1 MSLLRSFS
9 PRVPQVAPVAPV
21 ARIAGSKQP
30 QYVPVVKDSKAK
42 NKYDKLINKL
52 VEKTTRGL
60 SNSAMNTRANR
71 DGWTHSERR
80 RYLRLRAAN
89 DADDTLNKA
98 MRRLGRGYT
107 KNAREIL
114 ESEEKKRLL
123 KQNRRFNAE
132 AYVKNMR
139 KIRIIRRDELNND
152 VTFRNDYYPHRK
164 QMIRFLENDKVL
176 SLVRN
181 KPTKERL
188 FSKKDLL
195 EAGLL
200 KELHEWIVWPIEVYE
215 FLNSEYPDVK
225 FRKKIRNNRNY
236 QMEFF
241 QGYDLKVVSLI
252 LGHLLGGIKKTVR
265 IQFRNQRSREEI
277 VYFPFYKSSFKEN
290 STQIKEIEP
299 HVEEN
304 LKFENQREGLNKKTK
319 TNYMHWNLSPYD
331 YGVAVSNQSR
341 SFSKR
346 LWEQLGAKELLKTFK
361 AILRNGNVEEPSPH
375 LFPGIVGLK
384 DWGIQEELNKA
395 QGEAV
400 GVNYEWP
407 GYEDGLPT
415 LDSPLLVRLKYLISV
430 WDIQKRMVDN
440 TN

>member
-1 MSLLRSFS
+1 MSLLRSYS
-9 PRVPQVAPVAPV
+9 PRVPQVAPAAPVATV

-60 SNSAMNTRANR
+60 SNSALNTRANR
-71 DGWTHSERR
+71 DGWTKSERR
-80 RYLRLRAAN
+80 RYVRLRTAN

-98 MRRLGRGYT
+98 MRRLGRGHT

-123 KQNRRFNAE
+123 KQNRRLNAE

-181 KPTKERL
+181 NPTKERL
-188 FSKKDLL
+188 FSKTDLL

-215 FLNSEYPDVK
+215 ILNSEYPDVK

-252 LGHLLGGIKKTVR
+252 LGHLLGGIKKRV
-265 IQFRNQRSREEI
+265 FRNQRFRQEI
-277 VYFPFYKSSFKEN
+277 VYFPFYTSSYEN
-290 STQIKEIEP
+290 SQSKKIELDL
-299 HVEEN
+299 EEN

-331 YGVAVSNQSR
+331 YGPYRISNQSG

-346 LWEQLGAKELLKTFK
+346 LWEELGAKELLKTFK
-361 AILRNGNVEEPSPH
+361 AILRNGNVEEPSPL
-375 LFPGIVGLK
+375 LFPGMVGLK

-395 QGEAV
+395 QGGAV
-400 GVNYEWP
+400 GVNYKWP